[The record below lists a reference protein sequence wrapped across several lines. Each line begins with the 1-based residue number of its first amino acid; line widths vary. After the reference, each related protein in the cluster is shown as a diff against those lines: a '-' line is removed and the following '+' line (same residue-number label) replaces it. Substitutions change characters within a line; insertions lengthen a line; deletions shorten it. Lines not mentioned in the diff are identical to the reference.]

1 MEYRGPSLNFGTQFS
16 QNQAFNFNFNQLW
29 RINYFPDFKLL
40 HYKPGWLGGWLAKQG
55 ARL

>member
-1 MEYRGPSLNFGTQFS
+1 MEYRGPSLNFATQFS

-40 HYKPGWLGGWLAKQG
+40 HYQPGWLDCKQKNQQF
-55 ARL
+55 